1 MKNRSRESKKFH
13 RNPFMLKISSHR
25 RVLFL
30 IPEIKY
36 FPVCM
41 AGDSTPLV
49 VKEEGLTY
57 ESIFPI
63 NPFYDQGDDVHV
75 VIPDYRKLIEENHD
89 PGMNRIFEAIKRRVQ
104 VDRIHLAK
112 DRSFFYIDP
121 VSSRNELD
129 NVKISLAF
137 QREVINNI
145 EPAVQPDLIHCH
157 GWMTGLIPAVAR
169 QMGIP
174 CLFTLNSLQNARATI
189 AYIEDQG
196 IDAAFFWQDLYY
208 DRMPLDYRETRE
220 SNAVD
225 FLLSGIF
232 SASNV
237 IAENLEILIEIERS
251 LNDYPKTPMRQLI
264 KNKCERGS
272 IFCFKNRIAL
282 SHEFVGL

>member
-1 MKNRSRESKKFH
+1 
-13 RNPFMLKISSHR
+13 
-25 RVLFL
+25 
-30 IPEIKY
+30 
-36 FPVCM
+36 M
-41 AGDSTPLV
+41 AGDSNPLV
-49 VKEEGLTY
+49 VGAEGLPY

-63 NPFYDQGDDVHV
+63 NPFYDQGTEVHV
-75 VIPDYRKLIEENHD
+75 VIPDYRKLIEEYHD
-89 PGMNRIFEAIKRRVQ
+89 PGLKRIFEAIKRQ
-104 VDRIHLAK
+104 VPLDRIHLAK
-112 DRSFFYIDP
+112 DRSFFYLDP
-121 VSSRNELD
+121 VSSRDELD

-174 CLFTLNSLQNARATI
+174 CLFTLNSVQSARATI

-208 DRMPLDYRETRE
+208 ERMPVDYAETRE
-220 SNAVD
+220 FNTVD

-237 IAENLEILIEIERS
+237 IAGNLEVLIEIERS
-251 LNDYPKTPMRQLI
+251 LNGFPKTPMRQLI
-264 KNKCERGS
+264 KNKCEQGS
-272 IFCFKNRIAL
+272 MFYFNNRTAL
-282 SHEFVGL
+282 NREFVGL